1 MLDKHLH
8 ALLSIL
14 CTLHCT
20 QLLSDACAISTRHPA
35 APCTYRGIAV
45 DTSVRALPTL
55 LQRDNNASCMLQNPA
70 DHHSMISWANN
81 HAAMP
86 TAAVPTPPWA
96 NFHAEQARIEA
107 ISTALSATW
116 TAHHISCWLH
126 TRRAYCSAAAQPID
140 FIHTVDC
147 QVVTFTAVTHA
158 QMNDAWHSCGNNI
171 QLYTHTPSLS
181 PRQIVC
187 FRQSMYTLTASSTQ
201 QSLNKD
207 RLQLRTAWV
216 HIAGFKGDRD
226 QMQAQLAHLREQF
239 PLPFTSD
246 APYRIDGVE
255 QPEEGALAA
264 PASKPHL
271 LSSFS
276 KRSVLL
282 ALVYECVFVVNTDTA
297 FVHCQPSDAV
307 FPLRMVSSL
316 PAPAGHK
323 GHTPTLIVQP

>member
-1 MLDKHLH
+1 
-8 ALLSIL
+8 
-14 CTLHCT
+14 
-20 QLLSDACAISTRHPA
+20 
-35 APCTYRGIAV
+35 
-45 DTSVRALPTL
+45 
-55 LQRDNNASCMLQNPA
+55 
-70 DHHSMISWANN
+70 
-81 HAAMP
+81 
-86 TAAVPTPPWA
+86 
-96 NFHAEQARIEA
+96 
-107 ISTALSATW
+107 
-116 TAHHISCWLH
+116 
-126 TRRAYCSAAAQPID
+126 
-140 FIHTVDC
+140 
-147 QVVTFTAVTHA
+147 
-158 QMNDAWHSCGNNI
+158 
-171 QLYTHTPSLS
+171 
-181 PRQIVC
+181 
-187 FRQSMYTLTASSTQ
+187 MYTLTASSTQ
-201 QSLNKD
+201 QTLNKD

-226 QMQAQLAHLREQF
+226 PMQAQLAYLREQF